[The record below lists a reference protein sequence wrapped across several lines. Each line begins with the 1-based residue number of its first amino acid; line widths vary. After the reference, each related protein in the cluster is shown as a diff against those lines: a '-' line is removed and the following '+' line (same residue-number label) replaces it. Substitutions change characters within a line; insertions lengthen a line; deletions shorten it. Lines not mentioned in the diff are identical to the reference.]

1 MQVVS
6 PGHAASRSLAFPLFA
21 AGAASAGKSRSCTRE
36 VSRSRFGDIV
46 LVAFLV
52 AQVLDGLF
60 TYLGVKTFGPAAEGN
75 PLLFWL
81 MNSVGEGPALAG
93 AKLMAGTFGI
103 ALHLTAVHKVIAVLT
118 LVYIGA
124 ALVPWAAILFL

>member
-1 MQVVS
+1 MHVS
-6 PGHAASRSLAFPLFA
+6 PAHAAGRLAMFTPNA
-21 AGAASAGKSRSCTRE
+21 TQH
-36 VSRSRFGDIV
+36 RSRFGDIV
-46 LVAFLV
+46 IVAFLV

-124 ALVPWAAILFL
+124 ALVPWATILFL